1 MTKTKAKPKRSQQFA
16 IISDIHSNV
25 EALQAVLDDAGQRG
39 IDEVICL
46 GDIVGYGPN
55 PKECLDLV
63 RERCRIALMGNHD
76 HALLYEPTN
85 FNIPAERACFWTR
98 QLLEDEPNRELRNL
112 RWQFLGMLPVRA
124 KEGDVLF
131 LHASPRRPMNEYIF
145 PEDVFTNPQ
154 KVMSN
159 FDRLDA
165 RVCFVGHTHQP
176 GVFLDDPYFD
186 PPNELPDSPFYEVEE
201 ERVIVNVGSVGQP
214 RDRDQRASYVVVHR
228 SPEALQDSTENMVAT
243 ALTCSVEQIEFVRV
257 EYDVEKTVQKILAEP
272 ALDDLLGTRLY
283 EGR

>member
-1 MTKTKAKPKRSQQFA
+1 MNDNNQKRFA
-16 IISDIHSNV
+16 IISDIHSNL
-25 EALQAVLDDAGQRG
+25 EALRAVFDDINERG
-39 IDEVICL
+39 IKDVICL

-63 RERCRIALMGNHD
+63 RERCRVTLMGNHD

-85 FNIPAERACFWTR
+85 FNLPAERACYWTR
-98 QLLEDEPNRELRNL
+98 QVLEDEPDVDVRNQ
-112 RWQFLGMLPVRA
+112 RWEFLGQLPVRV
-124 KEGDVLF
+124 KERDVLF
-131 LHASPRRPMNEYIF
+131 FHASPRRPMNEYIF

-154 KVMSN
+154 KVMAN

-165 RVCFVGHTHQP
+165 RLCFVGHTHQP
-176 GVFLDDPYFD
+176 GVFVDDPYFD
-186 PPNELPDSPFYEVEE
+186 PPNELPDSPYYEIEE
-201 ERVIVNVGSVGQP
+201 ERAIVNVGSVGQP

-228 SPEALQDSTENMVAT
+228 TQDALQTGTESLVAT
-243 ALTCSVEQIEFVRV
+243 ALSCSVETIEFVRV
-257 EYDVEKTVQKILAEP
+257 DYDIEATVRKILEQG